1 MKEKWWARAWF
12 QATALFILFVAA
24 YWVPLSAMV
33 KIWYTDEDYSY
44 GFLIPLVSAYIIWD
58 KRKDLHTISTRTA
71 WTVLPL
77 LLLFVLVSIYGI
89 LGSSGNVSMPSLPIL
104 IILFTAFCFGIAA
117 AKKMILPLGFLAFM
131 VPVPAIIERTLG
143 IFLKAAGSKMGGW
156 LIGLFNISVHVAGNV
171 IDIGVTQLQ
180 VVDACSGMRY
190 LSALLALG
198 VVYAYFFER
207 VIWKRIACV
216 ILTIPIAVIM
226 NGVRIGA
233 TGILAHTYGSKVA
246 EGFFHGFSGYV
257 FFVVAFACLF
267 VVGRVLAL
275 FPPKGKAINDTVS
288 AIQKNGDTRHD
299 SSSGN
304 TWKGF
309 LVSVALL
316 VIVGILSLNTGTL
329 PPVKIQGGIQA
340 FPAQIAEWT
349 GNSQIVD
356 QEIVI
361 KSGAEESFSG
371 NYKDSNGKLVSLY
384 IGYRSTAFLANENF
398 FHSPTVCLPS
408 SGMQTVEETT
418 RVIDNFPYF
427 GKLKVTKMVMK
438 HMGDTSLVYFWFQT
452 KDKATHD
459 KNINRFHL
467 AMHAIRRDNTHDLFI
482 RPITPIYPG
491 ESVEDAEKRMDGF
504 VRDMMTTLLQFLK
517 EKQVTQ

>member
-180 VVDACSGMRY
+180 VVDACSGMR
-190 LSALLALG
+190 
-198 VVYAYFFER
+198 
-207 VIWKRIACV
+207 
-216 ILTIPIAVIM
+216 
-226 NGVRIGA
+226 
-233 TGILAHTYGSKVA
+233 
-246 EGFFHGFSGYV
+246 
-257 FFVVAFACLF
+257 
-267 VVGRVLAL
+267 
-275 FPPKGKAINDTVS
+275 
-288 AIQKNGDTRHD
+288 
-299 SSSGN
+299 
-304 TWKGF
+304 
-309 LVSVALL
+309 
-316 VIVGILSLNTGTL
+316 
-329 PPVKIQGGIQA
+329 
-340 FPAQIAEWT
+340 
-349 GNSQIVD
+349 
-356 QEIVI
+356 
-361 KSGAEESFSG
+361 
-371 NYKDSNGKLVSLY
+371 
-384 IGYRSTAFLANENF
+384 
-398 FHSPTVCLPS
+398 
-408 SGMQTVEETT
+408 
-418 RVIDNFPYF
+418 
-427 GKLKVTKMVMK
+427 
-438 HMGDTSLVYFWFQT
+438 
-452 KDKATHD
+452 
-459 KNINRFHL
+459 
-467 AMHAIRRDNTHDLFI
+467 
-482 RPITPIYPG
+482 
-491 ESVEDAEKRMDGF
+491 
-504 VRDMMTTLLQFLK
+504 
-517 EKQVTQ
+517 